1 MWPQAVRTDDMVS
14 NALKLAADD
23 RGWSITFV
31 LQNTTTREL
40 RGTVLEPVAAF
51 NLEVR
56 SESGELLP
64 LAQPALDI
72 PGQPRALV
80 LAPGASVQLV
90 TPIHLRFD
98 PKVPPSGG
106 DDPMVWSI
114 RSAPVPVTL
123 RATLAISGMP
133 VTIAEARLVP
143 GDPKH

>member
-1 MWPQAVRTDDMVS
+1 M
-14 NALKLAADD
+14 
-23 RGWSITFV
+23 
-31 LQNTTTREL
+31 
-40 RGTVLEPVAAF
+40 
-51 NLEVR
+51 
-56 SESGELLP
+56 
-64 LAQPALDI
+64 
-72 PGQPRALV
+72 
-80 LAPGASVQLV
+80 QLV